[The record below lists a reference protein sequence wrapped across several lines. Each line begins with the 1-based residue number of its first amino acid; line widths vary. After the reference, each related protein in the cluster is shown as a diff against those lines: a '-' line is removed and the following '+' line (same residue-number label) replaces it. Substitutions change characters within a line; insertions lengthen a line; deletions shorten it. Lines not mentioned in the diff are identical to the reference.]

1 MDDRIDCENDP
12 NYCWGAQL
20 KTASG
25 MGCIDQFWPG
35 RHHFKSKFCAA
46 CRLSIWIPSAR
57 VRALS
62 TELEA
67 VFANT
72 RATGM
77 WTLVPEAMGGGHFRV
92 VNNTASCVLPALVV
106 FKGTPPSSIEWP
118 PLPPSWT
125 SKEGNIR
132 FCVAKGTL
140 TPTVSLERYEDRA
153 ARIMAVPNEIRV
165 ARIIAKPKL
174 HPVLASAVEEAFPAF
189 ELSAD
194 ESQPST
200 HNGDDHPSL
209 ASLDDIE
216 SADDDDDDDDE
227 RQTVDHNNVM
237 DARHMRRMQ
246 RNRESAATSR
256 NRKRKYI
263 ADLEHQVLELKRTV
277 QTLRDESDFWQLLD
291 LKPEKIV
298 GPDALHVQRD
308 QASVDAARASV
319 EAARVAGCGV
329 RLVLASVTEHYGDLF

>member
-1 MDDRIDCENDP
+1 MHNGIDCKNDP

-25 MGCIDQFWPG
+25 SGCIDQFWPG
-35 RHHFKSKFCAA
+35 RHHFKTKFCAA
-46 CRLSIWIPSAR
+46 CKLSISIPSVR

-106 FKGTPPSSIEWP
+106 FKGKPPSSINWP
-118 PLPPSWT
+118 PLPPSWI
-125 SKEGNIR
+125 SKEGDLR
-132 FCVAKGTL
+132 LCVAKGTL
-140 TPTVSLERYEDRA
+140 TPTVSLERYELRA
-153 ARIMAVPNEIRV
+153 ARVVMM
-165 ARIIAKPKL
+165 PKSRT
-174 HPVLASAVEEAFPAF
+174 VLAPPVEVFPAVEV
-189 ELSAD
+189 SSD

-200 HNGDDHPSL
+200 HNEDDHPSL

-216 SADDDDDDDDE
+216 SVDDDDE
-227 RQTVDHNNVM
+227 RQAVDHNNVM
-237 DARHMRRMQ
+237 DARQVRRMQ

-263 ADLEHQVLELKRTV
+263 ADLENQVLELTRTV
-277 QTLRDESDFWQLLD
+277 QTLREESDFWQLLD

-298 GPDALHVQRD
+298 GPGALHVQRD

-329 RLVLASVTEHYGDLF
+329 RLVLSSVTKHYGDLF

>member
-1 MDDRIDCENDP
+1 MDNGIDCKNDP

-25 MGCIDQFWPG
+25 LGCIDQFWPG
-35 RHHFKSKFCAA
+35 RHHFKSKFCAS
-46 CRLSIWIPSAR
+46 CKLSILIPSVR

-67 VFANT
+67 VFTNT
-72 RATGM
+72 RAAGI
-77 WTLVPEAMGGGHFRV
+77 WTLVPEEMGGGHFRV
-92 VNNTASCVLPALVV
+92 VNNTASCVLPALVI

-118 PLPPSWT
+118 PLPPSWI
-125 SKEGNIR
+125 SKEGNVR

-140 TPTVSLERYEDRA
+140 TPTVSLERYEGRAARVLAIPNEIRA
-153 ARIMAVPNEIRV
+153 ARI
-165 ARIIAKPKL
+165 IAMPKL
-174 HPVLASAVEEAFPAF
+174 HPVLASAVEEAFPAL
-189 ELSAD
+189 EVSAD

-200 HNGDDHPSL
+200 YNEDDHPSL
-209 ASLDDIE
+209 ASLGDIE
-216 SADDDDDDDDE
+216 SADDDDDE
-227 RQTVDHNNVM
+227 RRTVDDKNLM
-237 DARHMRRMQ
+237 SARHMRRMQ

-263 ADLEHQVLELKRTV
+263 EDLEHQVLELKRTV
-277 QTLRDESDFWQLLD
+277 QTLKEESDFWQLLD

-319 EAARVAGCGV
+319 EAARVAGCEV
-329 RLVLASVTEHYGDLF
+329 RLVLSSVTEHCGDLF